1 MTLPNQTY
9 RLSISEPDSMIQAL
23 PVNGPRDETLRG
35 ILLSACCRY
44 RRKLPLSTAQDSIN
58 DG

>member
-1 MTLPNQTY
+1 
-9 RLSISEPDSMIQAL
+9 MIQAL